1 MNWSREQGNSGQVIY
16 CLNKAM
22 KADPTDVDAKWD
34 CASLYAEM
42 NDFQRATE
50 CFEQILALRPSD
62 VEVCK
67 MVAKVYDFTSG
78 SQPSL

>member
-1 MNWSREQGNSGQVIY
+1 VIY

-67 MVAKVYDFTSG
+67 MVAKVYDFTSA
-78 SQPSL
+78 SQPTL